1 MTYSDR
7 ARHLEGVR
15 ALRQQR
21 RARRAWLVA
30 EFGSCG
36 IVVCYRC
43 DVPLL
48 AQGPDAFEVDRIVPG
63 CRGGTYAR
71 GNIRPVCPPC
81 NIETGNGVRDG
92 LIL

>member
-1 MTYSDR
+1 VTERGTSNTNTR
-7 ARHLEGVR
+7 GSAE
-15 ALRQQR
+15 QR

-30 EFGSCG
+30 EFGTCG
-36 IVVCYRC
+36 IVVCHRC

-81 NIETGNGVRDG
+81 NIETGNAVRDG
-92 LIL
+92 IIV

>member
-1 MTYSDR
+1 VTERGTSNTNTR
-7 ARHLEGVR
+7 GSAE
-15 ALRQQR
+15 QR

-36 IVVCYRC
+36 IVTCYRC

-48 AQGPDAFEVDRIVPG
+48 AQSPDAFEVDRIVPG

-81 NIETGNGVRDG
+81 NIETGNAVRDG
-92 LIL
+92 IIV